1 MEKSVKF
8 PKNFKWGI
16 GTATVQVDGAAFED
30 GKGISNWDV
39 YPTIDGLCYQNQ
51 NAFVGCDHYHRYKED
66 FALLTDLGV
75 QTYRFSFSW
84 VRIIPHGVG
93 DINEKGLAWY
103 DKLFKEL
110 KDRNLEICATIFH
123 WDYPNELIEKGGWL
137 NPESPKW
144 FFEYAKVVID
154 RYKDVIKYWVPIN
167 EPPNVIEVGGV
178 EYKKLY
184 TVKEKL
190 QMAHN
195 ILLAHGLVAKYL
207 KDNNCIVGTAFC
219 SSLYAPASNSK
230 EDIEAARKAM
240 FAHQR
245 ENFWNASFWSDP
257 VVLGKY
263 PDEYYEIYSE
273 EERPNITKEDMKL
286 ISTPL
291 DFYGHNIY
299 TGSPVKA
306 DKNEKCGYKI
316 LNHPVGNPKTG
327 MDWEVFPEIM
337 YWAPKF
343 LYERYKLPFFIM
355 ENGCVVTDI
364 VTIDKKVHDGPRIEY
379 LKQYLYYFG
388 KAIEDGVDARG
399 YFMWALM
406 DNYEWFNG
414 FSKRFGITYID
425 YQTKERIKKDSFDFY
440 KDIIKNNKV
449 TL

>member
-1 MEKSVKF
+1 ME
-8 PKNFKWGI
+8 
-16 GTATVQVDGAAFED
+16 
-30 GKGISNWDV
+30 
-39 YPTIDGLCYQNQ
+39 
-51 NAFVGCDHYHRYKED
+51 
-66 FALLTDLGV
+66 
-75 QTYRFSFSW
+75 
-84 VRIIPHGVG
+84 
-93 DINEKGLAWY
+93 
-103 DKLFKEL
+103 
-110 KDRNLEICATIFH
+110 
-123 WDYPNELIEKGGWL
+123 
-137 NPESPKW
+137 
-144 FFEYAKVVID
+144 
-154 RYKDVIKYWVPIN
+154 
-167 EPPNVIEVGGV
+167 
-178 EYKKLY
+178 
-184 TVKEKL
+184 
-190 QMAHN
+190 
-195 ILLAHGLVAKYL
+195 
-207 KDNNCIVGTAFC
+207 
-219 SSLYAPASNSK
+219 
-230 EDIEAARKAM
+230 
-240 FAHQR
+240 
-245 ENFWNASFWSDP
+245 
-257 VVLGKY
+257 
-263 PDEYYEIYSE
+263 
-273 EERPNITKEDMKL
+273 L

-425 YQTKERIKKDSFDFY
+425 YQTKERIKKDSFEFY
-440 KDIIKNNKV
+440 KDVIKNNKV